1 MELVDARSPSVAGST
16 GFPAQEL
23 NRFLGTVETHQQNF
37 AEAWNEF
44 FKS

>member
-23 NRFLGTVETHQQNF
+23 NRLLGMVETHQQKF
-37 AEAWNEF
+37 VEAWNEF